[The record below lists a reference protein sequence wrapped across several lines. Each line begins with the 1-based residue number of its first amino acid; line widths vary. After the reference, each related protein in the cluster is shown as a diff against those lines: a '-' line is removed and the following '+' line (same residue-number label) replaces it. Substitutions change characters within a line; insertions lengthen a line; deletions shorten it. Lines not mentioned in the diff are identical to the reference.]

1 MVYYRAEIYK
11 KLCLADLEYEVRLQL
26 PNWGGNFWWM
36 LFRQVKKKLRI
47 SSGLF

>member
-26 PNWGGNFWWM
+26 PN
-36 LFRQVKKKLRI
+36 
-47 SSGLF
+47 